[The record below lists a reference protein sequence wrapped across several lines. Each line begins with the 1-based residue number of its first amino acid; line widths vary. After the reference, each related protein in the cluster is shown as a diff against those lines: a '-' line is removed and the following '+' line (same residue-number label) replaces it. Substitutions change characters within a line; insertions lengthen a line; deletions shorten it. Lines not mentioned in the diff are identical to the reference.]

1 MKNRSTVVTLF
12 LTALAS
18 PILHGQATATL
29 NIEVGRPKAA
39 VSPTLYGL
47 MTEEINYSY
56 DGGLYAEL
64 VRNRTFRSDWSGI
77 LNWFLIEKGAASA
90 KMSVDS
96 KAGPSTALPSSAK
109 LEVTKA
115 DANSP
120 AGLLNEGYWGIAV
133 RPNSRYAGSLFAKSD
148 SEGALPVRIALVAD
162 QSGQVLAKT
171 SVSVAG
177 SGWKEYKFEMQSGN
191 GAASSENHLELTIER
206 PATLWLQLVSLFPPT
221 YHGRANGNRIDI
233 MEKLAAMRPS
243 FLRFPGGN
251 YLEGNRIETRFDW
264 KKMIGPLADRPTHPT
279 TWSYHSTDGMGL
291 LEFLEW
297 CEDLHMQPLIG
308 IYAGYSLGGQV
319 VKPGPDLEPY
329 VQEGLE
335 EIEYVTG
342 GADTKWGAVR
352 ARDGH
357 SAPFTLRYVEI
368 GNEDNFDRARTYDGR
383 YAQFYKAIKAKY
395 PNIQVIATMPVN
407 GMTPDVVDDHYYK
420 REQGM
425 FEEARHYDNTD
436 RNGPKIFVGE
446 WATREGTPTPNFG
459 AALGDAAF
467 LTGLERN
474 SDVVVMSAYAP
485 LFVNVNPG
493 GMQWSSDLI
502 GYDAMNSYGSPS
514 YYTQVMFA
522 SCLGDHTLN
531 SSASGAGGKFFYS
544 VTASPNK
551 VCLKLVNA
559 SSVEQPVAIALN
571 GLGAGTHATRI
582 DTMKANN
589 TWATNTITHPERIV
603 PVKSNTSIK
612 GERVAARDARVLHS
626 GDSNRSEVVSKP
638 GTRSIEEII
647 ECHSPTSPASRRLS
661 LKAPRPR
668 TRLPIATTTRTASSS
683 ARGWKTIFEWR
694 SATGTRSA
702 TRVPTCSAPARST
715 VPGTVGQWIR
725 HMRNS
730 S

>member
-1 MKNRSTVVTLF
+1 MHEKDIMNNSAIVSTAFL
-12 LTALAS
+12 LTALAA
-18 PILHGQATATL
+18 PVLHGQEPAML
-29 NIEVGRPKAA
+29 NVEVSRPKAA

-47 MTEEINYSY
+47 ITEEINYSY

-90 KMSVDS
+90 KLSVDP
-96 KAGPSTALPSSAK
+96 KEGPSTALPSSAK
-109 LEVTKA
+109 LEIKKA
-115 DANSP
+115 DVNSP

-133 RPNSRYAGSLFAKSD
+133 RPNARYTGSLFAKIDTAGS
-148 SEGALPVRIALVAD
+148 LPVRIALVAD
-162 QSGQVLAKT
+162 QSGQVLAKAL
-171 SVSVAG
+171 VSVTG

-191 GAASSENHLELTIER
+191 GAASSENHLELTIDR

-221 YHGRANGNRIDI
+221 YHGRPNGNRIDI
-233 MEKLAAMRPS
+233 MEKLAAMHPT

-251 YLEGNRIETRFDW
+251 YLEGDRIATRFDW
-264 KKMIGPLADRPTHPT
+264 KKMIGPLVDRPTHPT

-297 CEDLHMQPLIG
+297 CEDLHMQPLLG

-319 VKPGPDLEPY
+319 VKPGPDLDPY
-329 VQEGLE
+329 VQEALE

-342 GADTKWGAVR
+342 GTDTKWGAVR

-357 SAPFTLRYVEI
+357 PAPFTLRYVEV
-368 GNEDNFDRARTYDGR
+368 GNEDNFDRAGTYDGR

-395 PNIQVIATMPVN
+395 PNLLVIATMPVK

-425 FEEARHYDNTD
+425 FDEARHYDNTD

-459 AALGDAAF
+459 AALGDAGF

-493 GMQWSSDLI
+493 GMQWSSDLV
-502 GYDAMNSYGSPS
+502 GYDALTSYGSPS

-522 SCLGDHTLN
+522 SCLGNHTLN
-531 SSASGAGGKFFYS
+531 SSVSGAGDRFFYS
-544 VTASPNK
+544 VTSSPNQLC
-551 VCLKLVNA
+551 VKLVNA
-559 SSVEQPVAIALN
+559 SSTEQPVSIALN
-571 GLGAGTHATRI
+571 GIGTGTHTARI
-582 DTMKANN
+582 DTLKANT

-603 PVKSNTSIK
+603 PVKSTASIK
-612 GERVAARDARVLHS
+612 GERVQHVMPGYSIQVLQI
-626 GDSNRSEVVSKP
+626 D
-638 GTRSIEEII
+638 
-647 ECHSPTSPASRRLS
+647 
-661 LKAPRPR
+661 LK
-668 TRLPIATTTRTASSS
+668 
-683 ARGWKTIFEWR
+683 
-694 SATGTRSA
+694 
-702 TRVPTCSAPARST
+702 
-715 VPGTVGQWIR
+715 
-725 HMRNS
+725 
-730 S
+730 

>member
-1 MKNRSTVVTLF
+1 MNNLSAIVSTAFL
-12 LTALAS
+12 LTALAA
-18 PILHGQATATL
+18 PVLHGQGTAAL
-29 NIEVGRPKAA
+29 NIELSRTKAP

-64 VRNRTFRSDWSGI
+64 IRNRTFRSDWSGI
-77 LNWFLIEKGAASA
+77 LNWFLVEKGTASA
-90 KMSVDS
+90 KISVDS
-96 KAGPSTALPSSAK
+96 KEGPSTALPNSAK

-115 DANSP
+115 DAQQPGRSAQRRLLGNRRAAEHALHGIVLRQERFRRPTAGDGSRSWRTSP
-120 AGLLNEGYWGIAV
+120 DRCSPRRRSRSAGTA
-133 RPNSRYAGSLFAKSD
+133 
-148 SEGALPVRIALVAD
+148 
-162 QSGQVLAKT
+162 
-171 SVSVAG
+171 
-177 SGWKEYKFEMQSGN
+177 WKEYKFEMQSGN
-191 GAASSENHLELTIER
+191 AAASSENHLELTIDR

-221 YHGRANGNRIDI
+221 YHGRPNGNRIDI
-233 MEKLAAMRPS
+233 MEKLAAMHPT

-251 YLEGNRIETRFDW
+251 YLEGDRIETRFDW
-264 KKMIGPLADRPTHPT
+264 KKMIGPLVDRPTHPT
-279 TWSYHSTDGMGL
+279 TWNYHSSDGMGL

-297 CEDLHMQPLIG
+297 CEDLHMEPVLG

-319 VKPGPDLEPY
+319 VKPGPDLDPY

-342 GADTKWGAVR
+342 GTDTKWGAVR

-357 SAPFTLRYVEI
+357 PAPFTLRYVEI

-395 PNIQVIATMPVN
+395 PNIQVIATMPVK

-425 FEEARHYDNTD
+425 FDEARHYDKTD

-502 GYDAMNSYGSPS
+502 GYDALNSYGSPS
-514 YYTQVMFA
+514 YYAQVMFA
-522 SCLGDHTLN
+522 SCLGDHTLD
-531 SSASGAGGKFFYS
+531 SSRLGRRRQVLLLRDRIAGQGLPEAGQRR
-544 VTASPNK
+544 VPPT
-551 VCLKLVNA
+551 
-559 SSVEQPVAIALN
+559 QPVTIALN
-571 GLGAGTHATRI
+571 GTR
-582 DTMKANN
+582 
-589 TWATNTITHPERIV
+589 R
-603 PVKSNTSIK
+603 
-612 GERVAARDARVLHS
+612 RDAHGPHRHAEGEHALGRPTRSRIPNASCRSSPPRASKASACSTCMPAVFDS
-626 GDSNRSEVVSKP
+626 GSGNRSEVAGLSSVSTK
-638 GTRSIEEII
+638 
-647 ECHSPTSPASRRLS
+647 C
-661 LKAPRPR
+661 
-668 TRLPIATTTRTASSS
+668 
-683 ARGWKTIFEWR
+683 
-694 SATGTRSA
+694 
-702 TRVPTCSAPARST
+702 
-715 VPGTVGQWIR
+715 
-725 HMRNS
+725 
-730 S
+730 